1 MKHIEQKEMHVNT
14 INNTHAHAQ
23 AHTHLMTLCLGLPGE
38 PVPER

>member
-1 MKHIEQKEMHVNT
+1 MKHTEQKEMHVNT
-14 INNTHAHAQ
+14 INNTHAH